1 MSFQGPLVVLNW
13 FCYVK
18 NEFLLFKKVTVLLSG
33 QHKVII
39 SANNLSRL
47 FGRERYFS
55 LFQFDLGILFLWLT
69 QTGKNIIWNWLK
81 CSWKAAILAIMIH
94 FTRPILNLKNAFWI
108 QILFSV
114 SFQVQ
119 TGEVQISVI
128 FTRNFGMRLFWMPTI
143 SWNF

>member
-1 MSFQGPLVVLNW
+1 MRERDRGCSKDMSFQGPLVVLNW

-55 LFQFDLGILFLWLT
+55 LFQFDLGILFL
-69 QTGKNIIWNWLK
+69 
-81 CSWKAAILAIMIH
+81 
-94 FTRPILNLKNAFWI
+94 
-108 QILFSV
+108 
-114 SFQVQ
+114 
-119 TGEVQISVI
+119 
-128 FTRNFGMRLFWMPTI
+128 
-143 SWNF
+143 